1 MFVVCSINSNL
12 SRKNPSATMSDMEA
26 IDPRPALD
34 ALITERGVGYA
45 ALSRMI
51 GRNEAYLQQFIKRGT
66 PRALAERDRRL
77 LAAFLRVDEE
87 VLGGPPGAAPPAI
100 RRLDLAASAGPGR
113 LAEDDRLAGSMVV
126 DPTILAGR
134 DPARLSLLPARGD
147 SMEPLIHD
155 GDMMLV
161 DESDRRPAPRGGIYV
176 IRLDEAL
183 IVKRLTVTA
192 GQVTIASENPAYPSI
207 APRPA
212 GEVDIIGRVVWL
224 SRTLG

>member
-1 MFVVCSINSNL
+1 
-12 SRKNPSATMSDMEA
+12 MSDMEA
-26 IDPRPALD
+26 LDPRPALD

-66 PRALAERDRRL
+66 PRSLAERDRRL

-87 VLGGPPGAAPPAI
+87 VLGGPPGAAPPTI
-100 RRLDLAASAGPGR
+100 RRLDLAASAGPGT
-113 LAEDDRLAGSMVV
+113 LADDDRLAGSMVL
-126 DPTILAGR
+126 DSAILAGR

-147 SMEPLIHD
+147 SMLPLIHD

-161 DESDRRPAPRGGIYV
+161 DETDRAVGARGGIHV
-176 IRLDEAL
+176 IRLDGAL
-183 IVKRLTVTA
+183 VVKRVSVKA
-192 GQVTIASENPAYPSI
+192 GQAAITSDNPDYPPI

-212 GEVDIIGRVVWL
+212 AEVEIIGRVVWL
-224 SRTLG
+224 SRSLA

>member
-1 MFVVCSINSNL
+1 
-12 SRKNPSATMSDMEA
+12 MSDMEA

-87 VLGGPPGAAPPAI
+87 VLGGPPGAVPSPI
-100 RRLDLAASAGPGR
+100 RRLDLAASAGPGEV
-113 LAEDDRLAGSMVV
+113 AEDDRLAGSMVI

-134 DPARLSLLPARGD
+134 DRTRLSLLPARGE
-147 SMEPLIHD
+147 SMLPLIHD

-161 DESDRRPAPRGGIYV
+161 DASDRRPGARGGVYV
-176 IRLDEAL
+176 IRLEGVL
-183 IVKRLTVTA
+183 IVKRVSMKA
-192 GQVTIASENPAYPSI
+192 GQVAITSDNPDYPPI
-207 APRPA
+207 APRA
-212 GEVDIIGRVVWL
+212 ADEVEVIGRVVWL
-224 SRTLG
+224 SRSL

>member
-1 MFVVCSINSNL
+1 
-12 SRKNPSATMSDMEA
+12 MSDMEA
-26 IDPRPALD
+26 SDPRLVLD

-66 PRALAERDRRL
+66 PRALAEPDRRL
-77 LAAFLRVDEE
+77 LAAFLRVEEE
-87 VLGGPPGAAPPAI
+87 VLGGPPGVAPRAI
-100 RRLDLAASAGPGR
+100 RRLDLAASAGPGG
-113 LAEDDRLAGSMVV
+113 LADDDRLAGSMVV

-147 SMEPLIHD
+147 SMLPLIHD

-161 DESDRRPAPRGGIYV
+161 DEADRRLGARGTVYV
-176 IRLDEAL
+176 IRLDGAL
-183 IVKRLTVTA
+183 VVKRVSVKA
-192 GQVTIASENPAYPSI
+192 GQAAIVSDNPDYPPI

-212 GEVDIIGRVVWL
+212 NQVDIVGRVVWL
-224 SRTLG
+224 SRAL

>member
-1 MFVVCSINSNL
+1 
-12 SRKNPSATMSDMEA
+12 MSDMEA
-26 IDPRPALD
+26 SDPRPALD
-34 ALITERGVGYA
+34 ALIAERGVGYA

-66 PRALAERDRRL
+66 PRSLAERDRRL

-87 VLGGPPGAAPPAI
+87 VLGGPPRAAPPAI
-100 RRLDLAASAGPGR
+100 RRLDLAASAGPGG

-126 DPTILAGR
+126 DPAIVAGR

-147 SMEPLIHD
+147 SMLPLIHD

-161 DESDRRPAPRGGIYV
+161 DEADRRLGTRGNVYV
-176 IRLDEAL
+176 IRLDGAL
-183 IVKRLTVTA
+183 IVKRVSVRA
-192 GQVTIASENPAYPSI
+192 GQAVIVSDNPDYPPI

-212 GEVDIIGRVVWL
+212 NEIEVAGRVIWL
-224 SRTLG
+224 SRSLE

>member
-1 MFVVCSINSNL
+1 
-12 SRKNPSATMSDMEA
+12 MSDMEA
-26 IDPRPALD
+26 SDPRPVLD

-77 LAAFLRVDEE
+77 LAAFLRVDET
-87 VLGGPPGAAPPAI
+87 VLGGPPGAAPRAI
-100 RRLDLAASAGPGR
+100 RRLDLAASAGPGG
-113 LAEDDRLAGSMVV
+113 LADDDRLAGSMVV
-126 DPTILAGR
+126 DPAILAGR

-147 SMEPLIHD
+147 SMLPLIHD

-161 DESDRRPAPRGGIYV
+161 DEADRRLGARGNVYV
-176 IRLDEAL
+176 IRLDGAL
-183 IVKRLTVTA
+183 IVKRVSVKG
-192 GQVTIASENPAYPSI
+192 GQATIASDNADYPPI

-212 GEVDIIGRVVWL
+212 NQVEIVGRVVWL
-224 SRTLG
+224 SRAL

>member
-1 MFVVCSINSNL
+1 
-12 SRKNPSATMSDMEA
+12 MSDMEA

-34 ALITERGVGYA
+34 ALIAERGVGYA

-87 VLGGPPGAAPPAI
+87 VLGGLPSAAPPAI
-100 RRLDLAASAGPGR
+100 RRLDLAASAGPGG
-113 LAEDDRLAGSMVV
+113 LADDDRLAGSMVL
-126 DPTILAGR
+126 DPAILAGR
-134 DPARLSLLPARGD
+134 DPARLSLLPAKGD
-147 SMEPLIHD
+147 SMLPLIHD

-161 DESDRRPAPRGGIYV
+161 DEADRRPGTRGNIYV
-176 IRLDEAL
+176 IRLDGAL
-183 IVKRLTVTA
+183 VVKRVSFRA
-192 GQVTIASENPAYPSI
+192 GEATIASDNPDYPPI

-212 GEVDIIGRVVWL
+212 NEVQVAGRVVWL
-224 SRTLG
+224 SRALG

>member
-1 MFVVCSINSNL
+1 
-12 SRKNPSATMSDMEA
+12 MSDMEA

-34 ALITERGVGYA
+34 ALIAERGVGYA

-100 RRLDLAASAGPGR
+100 RRLDLAASAGPGG
-113 LAEDDRLAGSMVV
+113 LADDDRLAGSMVL
-126 DPTILAGR
+126 DPAILAGR

-147 SMEPLIHD
+147 SMQPLIHD

-161 DESDRRPAPRGGIYV
+161 DESDRRPGTRGHIYV
-176 IRLDEAL
+176 IRLDGAL
-183 IVKRLTVTA
+183 VVKRVSVRA
-192 GQVTIASENPAYPSI
+192 GEATIVSDNLDYP
-207 APRPA
+207 PMVRPV

-224 SRTLG
+224 SRSLA

>member
-1 MFVVCSINSNL
+1 
-12 SRKNPSATMSDMEA
+12 MSDMEA
-26 IDPRPALD
+26 SDPRLVLD
-34 ALITERGVGYA
+34 ALISERGGGYA

-77 LAAFLRVDEE
+77 LAAFLRVDDEGW
-87 VLGGPPGAAPPAI
+87 GGPPGVAPRAI
-100 RRLDLAASAGPGR
+100 RRLALAASAGPGG
-113 LAEDDRLAGSMVV
+113 LADDDRLAGSMVV

-147 SMEPLIHD
+147 SMLPLIHD

-161 DESDRRPAPRGGIYV
+161 DEADRRLGARGNVYV
-176 IRLDEAL
+176 IRLDGAL
-183 IVKRLTVTA
+183 VVKRVSVKA
-192 GQVTIASENPAYPSI
+192 GQAAIVSDNPDYPPI

-212 GEVDIIGRVVWL
+212 HQVDIVGRVVWL
-224 SRTLG
+224 SRAL

>member
-1 MFVVCSINSNL
+1 
-12 SRKNPSATMSDMEA
+12 MSDMEA

-34 ALITERGVGYA
+34 ALIAERGVGYA

-87 VLGGPPGAAPPAI
+87 VLGGPPGAVPPAI
-100 RRLDLAASAGPGR
+100 RRLDLAASAGPGG
-113 LAEDDRLAGSMVV
+113 LADDDRLAGSMVL
-126 DPTILAGR
+126 DPAILAGR

-147 SMEPLIHD
+147 SMQPLIHD

-161 DESDRRPAPRGGIYV
+161 DESDRRPGTRGHIYV
-176 IRLDEAL
+176 IRLDGAL
-183 IVKRLTVTA
+183 VVKRVSVKA
-192 GQVTIASENPAYPSI
+192 EEATIVSDNPDYPAI

-212 GEVDIIGRVVWL
+212 NELQVAGRVVWL
-224 SRTLG
+224 SRSLG